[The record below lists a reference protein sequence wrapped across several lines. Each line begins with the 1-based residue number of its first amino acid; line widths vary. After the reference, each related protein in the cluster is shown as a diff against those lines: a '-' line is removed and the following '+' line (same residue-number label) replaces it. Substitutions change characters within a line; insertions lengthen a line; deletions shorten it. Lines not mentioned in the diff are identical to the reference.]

1 MTQKEQVLEIL
12 NEHRTQ
18 FTQLDAIR
26 EIGCLR
32 LSERIRELEK
42 DGIEIEHEAISVPN
56 RNGRECRVMSYRLKQ
71 PADGT
76 SGQDR
81 KSYSDTQDRKS
92 YTLSYSARRAQ
103 EEGEVTQEF

>member
-71 PADGT
+71 PAEDDGT
-76 SGQDR
+76 CHCGSGCVLGTCPNCDR
-81 KSYSDTQDRKS
+81 EIGAIR
-92 YTLSYSARRAQ
+92 
-103 EEGEVTQEF
+103 